1 MKYSEHITL
10 NPGTI
15 FFKKVLVLDVLN
27 NLVGDAVLR
36 LISRDFGILPKYD
49 AGLDEEYS
57 YIYADLN
64 LSFKCRF
71 RLAEVLEVVGY
82 RPRNHTTYGTSH
94 HMPTNAILLSSFDKK
109 FVYEVGKTVTPG
121 GFDES
126 PVACSNGIHGFLRY
140 KDAEDYIL

>member
-36 LISRDFGILPKYD
+36 LISRDFGILPKY
-49 AGLDEEYS
+49 ETQQEYP

-82 RPRNHTTYGTSH
+82 RPCNRTTYAYGTSH

-109 FVYEVGKTVTPG
+109 FVYEVGKTVTPD